1 MNPEV
6 VPLLLSFTGD
16 LFHKCLIDFTREP
29 IWFWCLL
36 FSEGL
41 DSILKGK
48 VLFKL
53 PVSSCVRSCKL
64 FLSRH
69 RSLVLFI
76 WVLEIVGIVVCGN
89 PVLSLWYSWVYSDV
103 TCFICDVSII
113 ICAFYFFILTRG
125 LHHWPIFNNSCFFIS
140 FNFFIFSCFQLYW
153 FLFKFYYF
161 FHLVTLSI
169 IFCPSSFL
177 KWKLLC

>member
-53 PVSSCVRSCKL
+53 PVSSCVRSCRL

-125 LHHWPIFNNSCFFIS
+125 LHHWPIFNNSCFLFLLISLFFPVFNFIDFCLSFIIS
-140 FNFFIFSCFQLYW
+140 FIW
-153 FLFKFYYF
+153 
-161 FHLVTLSI
+161 
-169 IFCPSSFL
+169 
-177 KWKLLC
+177 LLWV